1 QSGKQIVLTSDTP
14 PKDLEGMHERLLSR
28 FKWGLSAE
36 IQAPEFETRKEIL
49 RQKMKNEGL
58 EMPDEVV
65 QYIAYNVQSN
75 IRELEGAVIALF
87 AQATLNRKEIDLDL
101 SKRVMKNFVKTN
113 VHELTIESIQ
123 KMVCEFFNM
132 PYDKLLAKTRDR

>member
-1 QSGKQIVLTSDTP
+1 DDIHIFSSAPKSQEAFFAIFNHLQQSGKQIVLTSDTP

-101 SKRVMKNFVKTN
+101 SKR
-113 VHELTIESIQ
+113 
-123 KMVCEFFNM
+123 
-132 PYDKLLAKTRDR
+132 